1 MSIHPGP
8 GPRHFLTLEALGRD
22 GIEEIVARAAKLAKL
37 RGSAEHPKPLAGK
50 SIALVMEKASTRTR
64 VSFEVGI
71 VELGGHPL
79 ALAGRDLQIGRG
91 EPIEDT
97 ARVLSRYVHAIV
109 HRTFAHATLERLAEH
124 ATVPVINAL
133 SDAHHPC
140 QLLADLA
147 TVRARFGSLDAAL
160 RVAWIGDG
168 NNVAASWI
176 EAAALIGFELR
187 IACPEGHEPA
197 RAIVE
202 RARGMGRGRIE
213 IGRDVAAAA
222 RGAHVVTTD
231 VWASMGQEGEAD
243 ARRAAF
249 VGYTVD
255 EALMDLADP
264 SAIFLHCLPAHRGE
278 EVSAQVIDGARSRV
292 WEEAEHRLHTQK
304 ALLEW
309 VLAG

>member
-1 MSIHPGP
+1 MSR
-8 GPRHFLTLEALGRD
+8 PRHFLTLEALGAE
-22 GIEEIVARAAKLAKL
+22 GIERVLARAVELSRL
-37 RGSAEHPKPLAGK
+37 RGSADHPKPLAGK
-50 SIALVMEKASTRTR
+50 SVALVMEKASTRTR

-109 HRTFAHATLERLAEH
+109 HRTFAHATLERLA
-124 ATVPVINAL
+124 AFADVPVVNAL
-133 SDAHHPC
+133 SDSHHPC

-147 TVRARFGSLDAAL
+147 IVRREHGSLGGGL

-176 EAAALIGFELR
+176 EAAGLLGLELR
-187 IACPEGHEPA
+187 LACPEGHEPSRELVA
-197 RAIVE
+197 
-202 RARGMGRGRIE
+202 RARGWGRGKIE
-213 IGRDVAAAA
+213 VVRDPAEAA

-243 ARRAAF
+243 ARRRVFA
-249 VGYTVD
+249 GYTVD
-255 EALMDLADP
+255 DALMEQASAD
-264 SAIFLHCLPAHRGE
+264 AIFLHCLPAHRGE
-278 EVSAQVIDGARSRV
+278 EVAASVIDGPRSRV
-292 WEEAEHRLHTQK
+292 WDEAEERLHTQK

-309 VLAG
+309 VTG